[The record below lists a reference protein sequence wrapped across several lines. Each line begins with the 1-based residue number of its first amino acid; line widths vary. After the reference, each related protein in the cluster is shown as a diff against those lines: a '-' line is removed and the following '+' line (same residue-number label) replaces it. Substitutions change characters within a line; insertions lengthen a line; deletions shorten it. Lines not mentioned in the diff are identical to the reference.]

1 MLRRILVEPLT
12 HFTVIGALLFVVLAG
27 RAGDD
32 ADREILV
39 TRGQIESLSQIWQRT
54 WQRPPT
60 QAELEGIIRDHVRE
74 EILYREARA
83 MGLDEND
90 SVIRRRL
97 RQKLEFLAEDFAAL
111 AEPAD
116 ADLQAYLDAHVER
129 YALSPRLSFQHVF
142 VSEEKRGADAEE
154 EALELLGVLRDQEPD
169 AAELGNPLGDP
180 LGDQLGDP
188 LPLPR
193 VLDDVALEEVRRIFG
208 DQFADAVQD
217 LPAGSWQGPVRSA
230 FGQHLVFVSRHEPG
244 RRPELAEVRETV
256 RRDWL
261 AEQQRKAREAFYDNL
276 RERYEV
282 TIEGRQPLASD
293 AQAPNREAT

>member
-1 MLRRILVEPLT
+1 MLRRILLEPLT

-60 QAELEGIIRDHVRE
+60 EAELQGIIRDHVRE

-116 ADLQAYLDAHVER
+116 ADLQAFLDAHVER

-142 VSEEKRGADAEE
+142 VSEDKRGADAEG
-154 EALELLGVLRDQEPD
+154 EALQLLSVLRDQ
-169 AAELGNPLGDP
+169 DP
-180 LGDQLGDP
+180 ESTTDDVGDP

-193 VLDDVALEEVRRIFG
+193 VLEDVSLEEVQRIFG
-208 DQFADAVQD
+208 DEFAEALED

-244 RRPELAEVRETV
+244 RQPELAEVRETI

-261 AEQQRKAREAFYDNL
+261 AEQQRAARETFYDNL

-282 TIEGRQPLASD
+282 TIEGRQALASD
-293 AQAPNREAT
+293 AETPNRGPS